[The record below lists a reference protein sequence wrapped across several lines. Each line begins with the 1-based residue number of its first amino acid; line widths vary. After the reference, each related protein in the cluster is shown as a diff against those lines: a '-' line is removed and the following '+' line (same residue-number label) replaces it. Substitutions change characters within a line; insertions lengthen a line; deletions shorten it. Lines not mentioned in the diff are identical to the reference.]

1 MRKDALLLTAG
12 AVLLLMCADAKA
24 TEIKLLSHPEIPHS
38 DIPTDCPVLVSIM
51 GNGHHYKRVNSYV
64 SASTVIAEATGYSWG
79 KEGEFALCLQV
90 DGWGAARSVF
100 EVLKA
105 MLPKGAA
112 FRRPDL
118 AKLGVALDSP
128 TSGRVRPAA
137 RPNGSSV
144 PAGSPNSAFPA
155 GIFGALPSTGRYE
168 CVYPA
173 NFRGWTEDARPGS
186 APGRCALNE
195 GVWTMNMIQ
204 QIEQAEMA
212 AHHRQSAK
220 CRPSRR
226 ATRCACMCA

>member
-24 TEIKLLSHPEIPHS
+24 TEIKLLSHPEISHS

-105 MLPKGAA
+105 MLPKEPRRFGA
-112 FRRPDL
+112 
-118 AKLGVALDSP
+118 P
-128 TSGRVRPAA
+128 TSLSLWGGVRFS
-137 RPNGSSV
+137 NLWQGETY
-144 PAGSPNSAFPA
+144 
-155 GIFGALPSTGRYE
+155 STFE
-168 CVYPA
+168 
-173 NFRGWTEDARPGS
+173 W
-186 APGRCALNE
+186 
-195 GVWTMNMIQ
+195 
-204 QIEQAEMA
+204 
-212 AHHRQSAK
+212 K
-220 CRPSRR
+220 
-226 ATRCACMCA
+226 